1 MAATT
6 MPLAWWS
13 FPVGVLGCNC
23 TILACPDARQAL
35 VVDPGGD
42 AERILGVL
50 GDEKLA
56 VVDIVHTHA
65 HFDHVLATA
74 EVAAAHPEAGVVLH
88 RDDRWLWDNV
98 ATQLRFF
105 GIELPREGGPSL
117 PPRPTRELTGD
128 AVLPFGRR
136 EARALHTPGHTP
148 GSMCFYVEGTAGA
161 GETPLL
167 VAGDTL
173 FKRSIGRTDLWGGS
187 MEALARSIRDKL
199 LTLPD
204 ETRVV
209 TGHGPETSIGAER
222 RGSPFIADLL
232 GEER

>member
-1 MAATT
+1 MQ
-6 MPLAWWS
+6 LARWS

-23 TILACPDARQAL
+23 TIVACPETRQAL

-50 GDEKLA
+50 DDQALT

-74 EVAAAHPEAGVVLH
+74 EVAAKHPDAGVVLH

-105 GIELPREGGPSL
+105 GFDLPSGDGPPL
-117 PPRPTRELTGD
+117 PPRPTRELTAD
-128 AVLPFGRR
+128 ATLPFGRR

-148 GSMCFYVEGTAGA
+148 GSVCFYVEAAAGD
-161 GETPLL
+161 TPLL

-173 FKRSIGRTDLWGGS
+173 FKQSIGRTDLWGGS
-187 MEALARSIRDKL
+187 LEAIARSIRDKL

-204 ETRVV
+204 DTQVI

-222 RGSPFIADLL
+222 RSNPFIADIL
-232 GEER
+232 GQDR